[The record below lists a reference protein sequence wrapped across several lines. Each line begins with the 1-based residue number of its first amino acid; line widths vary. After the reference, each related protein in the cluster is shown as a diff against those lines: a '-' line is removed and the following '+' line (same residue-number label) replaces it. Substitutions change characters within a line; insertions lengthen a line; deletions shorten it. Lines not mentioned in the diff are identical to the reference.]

1 MTNLERRALLGD
13 VEAQRECTEKGIVLP
28 CPHCKGNGKVSF
40 KDHLFLGKNFR
51 GDKKIIYRVQII
63 CNKCRSR
70 GKPIF
75 TEPLINPNPY
85 ITKWGNHYAET
96 EACKKETEK
105 FLPYVSS
112 AVESWNTRPA
122 PPIGRCGEC
131 RHLSLGKNDSEEW
144 CFCKLWGKGVDL
156 NDFCSCFEPKGGEE
170 NGRTTVD

>member
-1 MTNLERRALLGD
+1 MTDLERRALLGD
-13 VEAQRECTEKGIVLP
+13 AEAQRECTEKGIVLA

-40 KDHLFLGKNFR
+40 KDHLFLGQNFR

-105 FLPYVSS
+105 LLPYVSS

-122 PPIGRCGEC
+122 PQIGRCGEC
-131 RHLSLGKNDSEEW
+131 KHAYINSFAASSGMVL
-144 CFCKLWGKGVDL
+144 CKLWTNKAEGVQVPMQRD
-156 NDFCSCFEPKGGEE
+156 DFCSYFEPKGE
-170 NGRTTVD
+170 T